1 MSFDVPVS
9 RVPCYQL
16 QMGIDTD
23 LAAQLTALKLY
34 APPTEFRDPGEPFLL
49 LNGKLFVYAGAG
61 QIMLVLWGWHQ

>member
-1 MSFDVPVS
+1 
-9 RVPCYQL
+9 
-16 QMGIDTD
+16 MGIDTY